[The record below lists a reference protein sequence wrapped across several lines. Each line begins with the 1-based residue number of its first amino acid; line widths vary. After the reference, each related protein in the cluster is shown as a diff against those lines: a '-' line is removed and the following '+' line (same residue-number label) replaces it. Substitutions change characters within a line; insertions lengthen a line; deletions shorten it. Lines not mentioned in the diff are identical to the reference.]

1 MFWWNATAPQ
11 TSNDTQ
17 MQMCRKLVMILKR
30 KSETGT
36 ELPYAFCL
44 RMMVLFSFSS
54 MTAKFVEPS
63 RFQKNRILF
72 SWGWQQKRIEAF
84 HAFVLAT

>member
-63 RFQKNRILF
+63 RFKKKTEF
-72 SWGWQQKRIEAF
+72 SF
-84 HAFVLAT
+84 HGAGSRNALRRFTRLC